1 LGLGWMGRRHRR
13 GDAGGQVMNEKPVKR
28 YHMTHDRDFQRILAE
43 VSGQE
48 FLKFAQYVRSEDYD
62 ALKAE
67 NERLREALALAE
79 RLASGRLAM
88 VEQLTGEVEALRRD
102 AAIDASMEDKT

>member
-1 LGLGWMGRRHRR
+1 
-13 GDAGGQVMNEKPVKR
+13 MNEKPVKR

-67 NERLREALALAE
+67 NERLKAENERLREALAESTA
-79 RLASGRLAM
+79 RK
-88 VEQLTGEVEALRRD
+88 
-102 AAIDASMEDKT
+102 ISMFNKQNPR

>member
-1 LGLGWMGRRHRR
+1 MS
-13 GDAGGQVMNEKPVKR
+13 EKPVKR
-28 YHMTHDRDFQRILAE
+28 YHMTHDRDYQRILAE

-67 NERLREALALAE
+67 NERLKADNE
-79 RLASGRLAM
+79 RLREFLTEAKDLAWSFGADS
-88 VEQLTGEVEALRRD
+88 LLDRINAALRR
-102 AAIDASMEDKT
+102 EET

>member
-1 LGLGWMGRRHRR
+1 MS
-13 GDAGGQVMNEKPVKR
+13 EKPVKR

-67 NERLREALALAE
+67 NERLREALAESTA
-79 RLASGRLAM
+79 RK
-88 VEQLTGEVEALRRD
+88 
-102 AAIDASMEDKT
+102 ISMFNKQNPR

>member
-1 LGLGWMGRRHRR
+1 MS
-13 GDAGGQVMNEKPVKR
+13 EKPVKR

-67 NERLREALALAE
+67 METLRREAERYRWLQERLWFQHQWEVYDGSVQDLA
-79 RLASGRLAM
+79 
-88 VEQLTGEVEALRRD
+88 
-102 AAIDASMEDKT
+102 AAIDAAMEDKT

>member
-1 LGLGWMGRRHRR
+1 
-13 GDAGGQVMNEKPVKR
+13 MNEKPVKR

-67 NERLREALALAE
+67 NERLKADNE
-79 RLASGRLAM
+79 RLRGL
-88 VEQLTGEVEALRRD
+88 LTEARGAKWIVVQDNLLDRINAALRR
-102 AAIDASMEDKT
+102 EDV